1 MNLQAI
7 ILAAGKGTRLQ
18 PLTLARSKAMMPV
31 AGEPMLARV
40 LEILAVTTLTEII
53 IVAHPEDSE
62 LHEQFGSLP
71 GVRIVHQAE
80 RKGAAHALA
89 CAAPFIHGDFI
100 LSACD
105 NLVDPLEAERFVNNF
120 QRHSQGQPCGRLA
133 LVHMPAEKMTSM
145 GMVVWDGET
154 INSIVEKPS
163 AERVVSNLAS
173 IPLYCFSRHFLD
185 YLPHIQPSRRGEYE
199 LQDGMQMFINQAGEL
214 RGELFSGRE
223 TVTDAR
229 DLLELNLRYLAREA
243 KSPAQNLYPGVH
255 FNAPCLVETGAQIE
269 RGARLGPGVLVER
282 GSTIGADAHIR
293 RALVLRGAN
302 IAPGEMIDDQVCA

>member
-1 MNLQAI
+1 
-7 ILAAGKGTRLQ
+7 
-18 PLTLARSKAMMPV
+18 
-31 AGEPMLARV
+31 
-40 LEILAVTTLTEII
+40 
-53 IVAHPEDSE
+53 
-62 LHEQFGSLP
+62 
-71 GVRIVHQAE
+71 
-80 RKGAAHALA
+80 
-89 CAAPFIHGDFI
+89 
-100 LSACD
+100 
-105 NLVDPLEAERFVNNF
+105 
-120 QRHSQGQPCGRLA
+120 
-133 LVHMPAEKMTSM
+133 
-145 GMVVWDGET
+145 
-154 INSIVEKPS
+154 
-163 AERVVSNLAS
+163 
-173 IPLYCFSRHFLD
+173 
-185 YLPHIQPSRRGEYE
+185 
-199 LQDGMQMFINQAGEL
+199 MFINQAGEL